1 MVMVSVIIPVYNA
14 EMYIAECLDSLIH
27 QTYSA
32 LEIICVDDGS
42 TDGTYSILETYRLK
56 ESRIKLFRQDNQY
69 AGAARNKGIGAAE
82 GKYLLF
88 VDADDFCREDMVEK
102 LVNKAE
108 SESTNI
114 LIFDLNLYDDKAKK
128 IVQDSWKSVYPSY
141 FGEGVKSAVDLK
153 DTIFQ
158 VAHSGPM
165 NKLFLREFVVKNNI
179 WFQQIPRTNDLF
191 FVYVAMTYAERIAIL
206 DEKLEYY
213 RINNLGSLQSTNDR
227 SPFSFFT
234 ALQGLKDNL
243 VHRGVYSLFQKSY
256 EKMALSVSMVNLA
269 SIKDKDIY
277 IKLMNTVS
285 NRLTEFG
292 IGIYNTKCNA
302 FAGDFFMKLRQALGI
317 VIYGA
322 GMCAEVLVKYLLFV
336 KRVDTTKIKIVVT
349 KKSGAKDDL
358 CGIKIA
364 ELKDLSDGCIPKTGM
379 FVVAVDDKNVQR
391 TMIKNLCEAGI
402 EDAMPVGYPEMA
414 VLIGHMK
421 ILIFGTGEY
430 YRRYKKWFV
439 NSDILAL
446 LDNSE
451 QKQNTY
457 IDGLKVLSPKDG
469 IKLNY
474 DIIVI
479 LSFYVGQMKKQL
491 IDLGVEER
499 HIYHFY
505 SLHKLIDFNSLK
517 RPLQSFPNAEEII
530 KIKQTAE
537 PKILLMSHDLTL
549 GGPAIA
555 LYHAAEVLKKRGFSV
570 VYASMID
577 GPLRETLIKNEIPVI
592 IDENLQIA
600 TMLETDW
607 VNTFSIIIC
616 NTLNF
621 HVFLSERDTRIPII
635 WWLHDARFFYD
646 GVDRDV
652 IGRIDLHNLTA
663 VSVGPIPA
671 DAVKEFLPDMQYGML
686 LYGVE
691 DFSGKKKKPDSSK
704 IRFITIGFLEMR
716 KGQDILLDAVWNLP
730 DTVKDRCEF
739 YIVGHGDTMF
749 GERMHGEGMDMS
761 SIVFTGSVGREKIH
775 ELLNSSDILI
785 CPSRQDPMPTVVA
798 EAMMHGVPCIMSD
811 ATGTAA
817 YIHDS
822 TDGFIFPS
830 GDAQVLADKIKWC
843 AENREKLSGI
853 GQKARKVYEKIFSMV
868 VFEKQFMELIENVLE
883 Q

>member
-27 QTYSA
+27 QTYSS

-42 TDGTYSILETYRLK
+42 TDGTYSILETYRSK
-56 ESRIKLFRQDNQY
+56 DSRIKLFRQDNQY
-69 AGAARNKGIGAAE
+69 AGAARNKGLGAAE

-108 SESTNI
+108 SENTDI
-114 LIFDLNLYDDKAKK
+114 LIFDLYLYDDKVKK

-141 FGEGVKSAVDLK
+141 FGESVKSAVDLK
-153 DTIFQ
+153 GTIFQ
-158 VAHSGPM
+158 VAHSGPT
-165 NKLFLREFVVKNNI
+165 NKLFLREFVVKNSI
-179 WFQQIPRTNDLF
+179 WFQQISRTNDLF
-191 FVYVAMTYAERIAIL
+191 FVYVAMTYAEKIAIL

-243 VHRGVYSLFQKSY
+243 VHRGVYRLFQKSY

-269 SIKDKDIY
+269 SIKDRDIY
-277 IKLMNTVS
+277 IKLMNS
-285 NRLTEFG
+285 IRDRLTEFG
-292 IGIYNTKCNA
+292 IGIYNTECNA
-302 FAGDFFMKLRQALGI
+302 FAGDFFMKLRQITGI

-336 KRVDTTKIKIVVT
+336 KRVDKTKIKIVVT
-349 KKSGAKDDL
+349 KKSGAKDNL
-358 CGIKIA
+358 CGIQIA
-364 ELKDLSDGCIPKTGM
+364 ELKDLSDGCMPETGL
-379 FVVAVDDKNVQR
+379 FVVAVNDKNAQR
-391 TMIKNLCEAGI
+391 AMIKNLCAAGI
-402 EDAMPVGYPEMA
+402 EDAMTVGYPEMA

-439 NSDILAL
+439 NSDVLAL

-451 QKQNTY
+451 QKQHTY
-457 IDGLKVLSPKDG
+457 IDGLEVLPPAEGVKN
-469 IKLNY
+469 NY

-479 LSFYVGQMKKQL
+479 LSFHIGQMKQQL

-499 HIYHFY
+499 YIYHFY
-505 SLHKLIDFNSLK
+505 SLHKVIDFNSLK
-517 RPLQSFPNAEEII
+517 RPLQSFSNAEEII
-530 KIKQTAE
+530 KIKQTPE

-555 LYHAAEVLKKRGFSV
+555 LFHAAEVLKKRGFSV

-577 GPLRETLIKNEIPVI
+577 GPLREILIKNEIPVI

-607 VNTFSIIIC
+607 VNFFSIILC

-621 HVFLSERDTRIPII
+621 HVFLSERDTKIPII

-652 IGRIDLHNLTA
+652 IGKIDLHNLTS
-663 VSVGPIPA
+663 VSVGPVPA
-671 DAVKEFLPDMQYGML
+671 DAVNEFLPDMECGML

-691 DFSGKKKKPDSSK
+691 DFSGNKKKIDSSK
-704 IRFITIGFLEMR
+704 IRFITIGFLETW
-716 KGQDILLDAVWNLP
+716 KGQDILLDAVRNLP
-730 DTVKDRCEF
+730 DTVKGRCEF
-739 YIVGHGDTMF
+739 YIVGRDDTMF
-749 GERMHGEGMDMS
+749 GKRMHREGMDMS

-785 CPSRQDPMPTVVA
+785 CPSRQDSMPTVAA
-798 EAMMHGVPCIMSD
+798 EAMMHSVACIVSD

-817 YIHDS
+817 YIHDGIN
-822 TDGFIFPS
+822 GFIFPS
-830 GDAQVLADKIKWC
+830 EDARMLADKIKWC
-843 AENREKLSGI
+843 TENREKLSGI
-853 GQKARKVYEKIFSMV
+853 GQKARKVYEEYFSMA
-868 VFEKQFMELIENVLE
+868 VFERQFMGLIRNTLE